1 MDEEKKY
8 NSGNIQSRDIVAE
21 MEESY
26 LNYSMSVIVSRALPD
41 VRDGLKPVHR
51 RVLYGA
57 SDLGA
62 TWNRS
67 YKKSARIVGEVLGK
81 YHPHGDS
88 SVYDSLVRMAQPWSL
103 RYNLIDGQGNFGSID
118 GDNAAAMRYTEARMD
133 RIAAEM
139 LQDIDKETVEFTNNF
154 DDSLQEPTVLP
165 SIIPNLLMNGS
176 EGIAVGMATKIPPHN
191 LCELITGLI
200 ALLEKPDITIEEII
214 ANHIQGPDFPTAGYI
229 MGSDGIKSAYSTGRG
244 RVVMRGK
251 ANIEELDNGKEKIII
266 TELPYQVN
274 KANLVEKIAEL
285 VRDKKLE
292 GISDL
297 RDESDKDGIRVVV
310 ECKRDAIGEVI
321 LNNLYKYTAL
331 QDTFGVILLALVDG
345 VPKVMALKEMLQHF
359 LDFRREIIINRT
371 RFELKEA
378 EARSH
383 ILEGLKKALENI
395 DQVIS
400 IIRGSKDPEA
410 AKKSLIDTFSFSE
423 KQTKAILDMRLQKL
437 TSLEIDK
444 VVEEFN
450 ELQILIKELNEI
462 LKSHTLQNDIIKK
475 ELNYLL
481 DKYGDERRTEIIP
494 FSGELSVEDMIAEE
508 DMVLTITHKGYIKRL
523 ATTQW
528 KTQKRGGRG
537 MKGAHTKDDDFVEHL
552 FIAST
557 HDTMLFFT
565 NQGKC
570 YWLKVHQIPQ
580 ALRTSQGRA
589 IINLIG
595 CEPGDQV
602 QAFLPVSNFDEG
614 QFIVMATK
622 KGIINRT
629 SLSLYSKPRKGG
641 VYAMEIK
648 EGDQL
653 IQAKISNGE
662 DSIIMATKEGKSIR
676 FLETQ
681 VRPTGRRTKG
691 VRGIMLADS
700 DEVIGM
706 LIAKREGSVLVASEN
721 GYGKRSVL
729 DEYRIQSR
737 GGKGVYTMKKTH
749 KTGNLI
755 SILEAI
761 DNDDLMIITTQGVMI
776 RQPVEN
782 IRTIGRNT
790 QGVRLLRLDDGATI
804 SSVTKVIKDEVDEV
818 DEDGKP
824 NVDDVQETPPTTPTQ

>member
-1 MDEEKKY
+1 MTEENLY
-8 NSGNIQSRDIVAE
+8 NSGNIQSRDIIHE

-81 YHPHGDS
+81 YHPHGDA

-133 RIAAEM
+133 KIAAEM
-139 LQDIDKETVEFTNNF
+139 LQDIDKETVKFTNNF
-154 DDSLQEPTVLP
+154 DDSLKEPTVLP

-191 LCELITGLI
+191 LCELITGLK
-200 ALLEKPDITIEEII
+200 ALLTNPNITIDDII
-214 ANHIQGPDFPTAGYI
+214 ENHIQGPDFPTAGYI

-251 ANIEELDNGKEKIII
+251 VRIEELDNGKEVIII

-274 KANLVEKIAEL
+274 KANLVEKVADL
-285 VRDKKLE
+285 VREKKLE
-292 GISDL
+292 DISDL

-321 LNNLYKYTAL
+321 VNNLYKYTQL

-345 VPKVMALKEMLQHF
+345 IPKVMGLKEMLQHF

-371 RFELKEA
+371 KFELKEA

-383 ILEGLKKALENI
+383 ILEGLKKALEHI

-400 IIRGSKDPEA
+400 IIRGSQDPA
-410 AKKSLIDTFSFSE
+410 SAKQSLITTFSFSD

-444 VVEEFN
+444 VVEEFKD
-450 ELQILIKELNEI
+450 LQVLIKKLNEI
-462 LKSHTLQNDIIKK
+462 LNSHELQNKIITE
-475 ELNYLL
+475 ELDHLFN
-481 DKYGDERRTEIIP
+481 KYGDERRTEIIP
-494 FSGELSVEDMIAEE
+494 FSGDLSVEDMIAQE

-565 NQGKC
+565 DQGKC

-580 ALRTSQGRA
+580 ASRTSQGRA

-595 CEPGDQV
+595 CDPGDQV
-602 QAFLPVSNFDEG
+602 QAFLPVSEFDDSK
-614 QFIVMATK
+614 FIVMATK

-641 VYAMEIK
+641 VFAMDIK

-653 IQAKISNGE
+653 IQAKISNGN
-662 DSIIMATKEGKSIR
+662 DSVIMATKDGKSIR
-676 FLETQ
+676 FEETQ

-691 VRGIMLADS
+691 VRGIRLS
-700 DEVIGM
+700 ETDEVIGM
-706 LIAKREGSVLVASEN
+706 LIAKREGSVLVTSEN
-721 GYGKRSVL
+721 GYGKRSLL
-729 DEYRIQSR
+729 DAYRIQSR
-737 GGKGVYTMKKTH
+737 GGKGVYTMKKTP
-749 KTGNLI
+749 KTGRLVT
-755 SILEAI
+755 ILETI
-761 DNDDLMIITTQGVMI
+761 EEDDLMIITNAGVMI
-776 RQPVEN
+776 RQKVDL
-782 IRTIGRNT
+782 IRVIGRNT
-790 QGVRLLRLDDGATI
+790 QGVKLIRLDDGSKI
-804 SSVTKVIKDEVDEV
+804 SSVTKVMNETDEENEEAAEEAAEESPDKTIE
-818 DEDGKP
+818 
-824 NVDDVQETPPTTPTQ
+824 

>member
-1 MDEEKKY
+1 MSEEKLY
-8 NSGNIQSRDIVAE
+8 NSGNIQPRDIVSE

-51 RVLYGA
+51 RVLFGA

-139 LQDIDKETVEFTNNF
+139 LKDIDKETVQFTNNF
-154 DDSLQEPTVLP
+154 DDSLKEPTVLP

-191 LCELITGLI
+191 LNELVTGLI
-200 ALLEKPDITIEEII
+200 ALLENPNITVEEII
-214 ANHIQGPDFPTAGYI
+214 ENHIEGPDFPTSGYI

-251 ANIEELDNGKEKIII
+251 ASVEEMDNGKEKIII

-297 RDESDKDGIRVVV
+297 RDESDKDGIRVVI

-321 LNNLYKYTAL
+321 LNNLYKYTQL
-331 QDTFGVILLALVDG
+331 QDTFGVILLALVNG
-345 VPKVMALKEMLQHF
+345 IPKVMKLIEMLQHF
-359 LDFRREIIINRT
+359 LDFRREVILNRT
-371 RFELKEA
+371 KFELKEA
-378 EARSH
+378 EDRSH

-395 DQVIS
+395 DKVIS
-400 IIRGSKDPEA
+400 IIRGSKDPET
-410 AKKSLIDTFSFSE
+410 AKKALIETFDFSE
-423 KQTKAILDMRLQKL
+423 KQTKAILDMRLQRL
-437 TSLEIDK
+437 TSLEINK
-444 VVEEFN
+444 IVEEYN
-450 ELQILIKELNEI
+450 ELQETIKNLNQILVEKNIQDEIIKE
-462 LKSHTLQNDIIKK
+462 

-481 DKYGDERRTEIIP
+481 EKYGDERRTEIIP
-494 FSGELSVEDMIAEE
+494 FSGDLSVEDMIAEE

-523 ATTQW
+523 ATSQW

-565 NQGKC
+565 DQGKC

-580 ALRTSQGRA
+580 ASRTSQGRA

-595 CEPGDQV
+595 CDPGDQV
-602 QAFLPVSNFDEG
+602 QAFLPVSEFDDSKY
-614 QFIVMATK
+614 IIMATK
-622 KGIINRT
+622 KGVINRT

-641 VYAMEIK
+641 VFAMDIK

-653 IQAKISNGE
+653 IQAKISNGQ
-662 DSIIMATKEGKSIR
+662 DSIIMATKDGKSIR
-676 FLETQ
+676 FEETQ

-691 VRGIMLADS
+691 VRGIRLS
-700 DEVIGM
+700 QTDEVIGM
-706 LIAKREGSVLVASEN
+706 LIAKREGTVLVTSEN
-721 GYGKRSVL
+721 GYGKRSLL
-729 DEYRIQSR
+729 DAYRIQSR
-737 GGKGVYTMKKTH
+737 GGKGVYTMKKTT
-749 KTGNLI
+749 KTGQLI
-755 SILEAI
+755 TILETTE
-761 DNDDLMIITTQGVMI
+761 DDDLMIITNAGVMI
-776 RQPVEN
+776 RQKVDL
-782 IRTIGRNT
+782 IRVIGRNT
-790 QGVRLLRLDDGATI
+790 QGVKLIRLDDGSKI
-804 SSVTKVIKDEVDEV
+804 SSVTKVINDT
-818 DEDGKP
+818 EDSSDNTEPDTESSEK
-824 NVDDVQETPPTTPTQ
+824 TTN